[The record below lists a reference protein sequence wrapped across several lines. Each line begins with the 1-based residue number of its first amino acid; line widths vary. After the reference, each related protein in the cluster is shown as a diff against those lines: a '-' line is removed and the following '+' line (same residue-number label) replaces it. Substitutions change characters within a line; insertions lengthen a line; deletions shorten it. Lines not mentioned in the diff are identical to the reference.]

1 MCVVDSTS
9 PAQPG
14 PPRHVHAREDECFVV
29 LEGEDEFWVA
39 GQTFRRSAGQA
50 AFIPRGVEHTYRSVT
65 ASRHLV
71 ILTPGGLEGFFADM
85 AQNVYRIPQ
94 DMGPIVESAA
104 RHHLSFTGPPL

>member
-9 PAQPG
+9 PAQSG

-29 LEGEDEFWVA
+29 LEAEADFWVA
-39 GQTFRRSAGQA
+39 GQAP
-50 AFIPRGVEHTYRSVT
+50 FIPRGVEHTYRSVT

-85 AQNVYRIPQ
+85 AQNAYRMPQ

-104 RHHLSFTGPPL
+104 RHHLSFTVPPL